1 MVVPYSLYS
10 SKHMLG
16 TALSSIWRLCSMNS
30 AIEIA
35 HENMFKFDIQL
46 NKLWSNYEA
55 VPSMFFWHAK
65 LKPVLIG

>member
-1 MVVPYSLYS
+1 
-10 SKHMLG
+10 
-16 TALSSIWRLCSMNS
+16 MNS